1 VAAQEIERQ
10 EERRNPLIGIA
21 AIIAR
26 ISPPE
31 GEQPLRIVDGGTETT
46 TLDRAA
52 QNVVFEE
59 IPEEVETARAPL
71 EYGPARTSRGAIS
84 RTFGSARGRADR

>member
-10 EERRNPLIGIA
+10 EDWRNPLLGIA
-21 AIIAR
+21 ANIAR

-31 GEQPLRIVDGGTETT
+31 GEQPLRIVLDGGTETT

-52 QNVVFEE
+52 QNVV
-59 IPEEVETARAPL
+59 
-71 EYGPARTSRGAIS
+71 
-84 RTFGSARGRADR
+84 